1 MLVGVQTSGKSKA
14 VCFSSSAEESR
25 YNSIYDGA
33 TDGGIRIVGLG
44 RGQTFKAHCIAKKV
58 RVYFNRRFQHM
69 RFLQQIVYVQLLCV
83 CSTEYCE
90 RACKMVPRSR
100 LRVQAAAICSLE
112 LRFASAMYKREHIDR
127 KCPVIL
133 NRKNNYLHAPT
144 QHPTSSQISSTD
156 ERLRSKRNW

>member
-1 MLVGVQTSGKSKA
+1 MIAKPSEHTNVHKITVPMHNTRGIITLFDSEIISCSLVQTSGKSKA

-83 CSTEYCE
+83 FY
-90 RACKMVPRSR
+90 RV
-100 LRVQAAAICSLE
+100 LRKSMQNG
-112 LRFASAMYKREHIDR
+112 
-127 KCPVIL
+127 P
-133 NRKNNYLHAPT
+133 P
-144 QHPTSSQISSTD
+144 
-156 ERLRSKRNW
+156 